1 MKQSI
6 LSLCTDSLSTE
17 IFNLYNST
25 GIYIYVKCFQ
35 SLLIIFPS
43 FFVLWHPS
51 FISLNIL
58 NDYILFSI
66 WGPLWFSAC
75 SHTWA
80 LLLHIFHSCFVRLSW
95 GLTWAHHLFHE
106 NLPLP
111 WLDVRPTE
119 VQDCLGAP
127 GPHGK
132 TGQWPWSMQGCF
144 CVTWS
149 RKMSSCWHFTGKWN
163 HSRKYSQRRYRPLEA
178 PALFGISTPIF
189 LPCWG
194 PKCHES

>member
-1 MKQSI
+1 MALTRKCEATYVSLYFLHPTLIQPSIFPFIVEKLLMKQSM

-17 IFNLYNST
+17 TFNLYNST
-25 GIYIYVKCFQ
+25 GIYIYLCKMFSVSFDHI
-35 SLLIIFPS
+35 SF

-95 GLTWAHHLFHE
+95 GQTWAHHLFHE
-106 NLPLP
+106 NLLLRWLQP
-111 WLDVRPTE
+111 W
-119 VQDCLGAP
+119 
-127 GPHGK
+127 
-132 TGQWPWSMQGCF
+132 
-144 CVTWS
+144 
-149 RKMSSCWHFTGKWN
+149 N
-163 HSRKYSQRRYRPLEA
+163 
-178 PALFGISTPIF
+178 
-189 LPCWG
+189 
-194 PKCHES
+194 